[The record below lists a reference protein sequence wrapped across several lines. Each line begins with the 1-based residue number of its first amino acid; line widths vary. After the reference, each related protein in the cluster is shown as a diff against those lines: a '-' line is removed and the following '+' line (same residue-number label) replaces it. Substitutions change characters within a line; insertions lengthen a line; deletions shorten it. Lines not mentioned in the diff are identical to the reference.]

1 MGKLRYR
8 NLVPAEGMSNMFV
21 NIRLATSPQAVKRI
35 AAHVGKELRR
45 VNQSRMRAQKA
56 PDGSV
61 WTRRKRRISRLQERI
76 SFIWQNQNRTLK
88 NWHHG
93 SGKYGQTITGW
104 DEDRSGIRTFYR
116 SDILRFLEIST
127 RRISRNAT
135 KTVPMF
141 AKLRTARYLKAR
153 GDAGGLTV
161 GYDGVA
167 ARIAR
172 VHQFGERDR
181 VAAGVYTDY
190 PARELL
196 GITPADERLIADRLL
211 NRIAGEISS

>member
-1 MGKLRYR
+1 MVTDRVFTELDRTMRTISSGL
-8 NLVPAEGMSNMFV
+8 
-21 NIRLATSPQAVKRI
+21 SPQALSRI
-35 AAHVGKELRR
+35 AGQLARELRR
-45 VNQSRMRAQKA
+45 SQQQRMRAQKA

-116 SDILRFLEIST
+116 SDILRFLEIRT
-127 RRISRNAT
+127 RRINRDTT

-141 AKLRTARYLKAR
+141 AKLRTARYLKVKA
-153 GDAGGLTV
+153 DASGVTV
-161 GYDGVA
+161 GYSGVA

-181 VAAGVYTDY
+181 VAAGMYTDY

-196 GITPADERLIADRLL
+196 GITPADERLIQ
-211 NRIAGEISS
+211 RIIMDNIARAVA

>member
-76 SFIWQNQNRTLK
+76 SFIWQNRTLK

-116 SDILRFLEIST
+116 SDILRFLEIRT
-127 RRISRNAT
+127 RRINRDTT

-141 AKLRTARYLKAR
+141 AKLRTARYLKVKA
-153 GDAGGLTV
+153 DASGVTV
-161 GYDGVA
+161 GYSGVA

-181 VAAGVYTDY
+181 VAAGMYTDY

-196 GITPADERLIADRLL
+196 GITPADERLIQ
-211 NRIAGEISS
+211 RIIMDNIARAVA

>member
-1 MGKLRYR
+1 MTDRAFTELDRTMRTISSGL
-8 NLVPAEGMSNMFV
+8 
-21 NIRLATSPQAVKRI
+21 SPQALSRI
-35 AAHVGKELRR
+35 AGQLAREVRR
-45 VNQSRMRAQKA
+45 SQQQRMRAQKA

-116 SDILRFLEIST
+116 SDILRFLEIRT
-127 RRISRNAT
+127 RRINRDTT

>member
-104 DEDRSGIRTFYR
+104 DEDKGGLRTFYR
-116 SDILRFLEIST
+116 EDISRYLEIST

-181 VAAGVYTDY
+181 VAAGMYTDY

-196 GITPADERLIADRLL
+196 GITPADERLIQ
-211 NRIAGEISS
+211 RIIMDNIARAVA

>member
-1 MGKLRYR
+1 
-8 NLVPAEGMSNMFV
+8 MSNMFV

-116 SDILRFLEIST
+116 EDIT
-127 RRISRNAT
+127 R
-135 KTVPMF
+135 
-141 AKLRTARYLKAR
+141 Y
-153 GDAGGLTV
+153 
-161 GYDGVA
+161 
-167 ARIAR
+167 
-172 VHQFGERDR
+172 
-181 VAAGVYTDY
+181 
-190 PARELL
+190 
-196 GITPADERLIADRLL
+196 
-211 NRIAGEISS
+211 

>member
-1 MGKLRYR
+1 M
-8 NLVPAEGMSNMFV
+8 
-21 NIRLATSPQAVKRI
+21 
-35 AAHVGKELRR
+35 
-45 VNQSRMRAQKA
+45 
-56 PDGSV
+56 
-61 WTRRKRRISRLQERI
+61 
-76 SFIWQNQNRTLK
+76 
-88 NWHHG
+88 
-93 SGKYGQTITGW
+93 
-104 DEDRSGIRTFYR
+104 RSGLRTFYR
-116 SDILRFLEIST
+116 EGYHPLSLKSAPAA
-127 RRISRNAT
+127 SAAT
-135 KTVPMF
+135 PQNVPMF

-172 VHQFGERDR
+172 VHQFGEQ
-181 VAAGVYTDY
+181 AGWPQGVYTDY

>member
-1 MGKLRYR
+1 SGL
-8 NLVPAEGMSNMFV
+8 
-21 NIRLATSPQAVKRI
+21 SPQALSRI
-35 AAHVGKELRR
+35 AGQLARELRR
-45 VNQSRMRAQKA
+45 SQQQRMRAQKA

-116 SDILRFLEIST
+116 SDILRFLEIRT
-127 RRISRNAT
+127 RRINRDTT

-141 AKLRTARYLKAR
+141 AKLRTARYLKVKA
-153 GDAGGLTV
+153 DASGVTV
-161 GYDGVA
+161 GYSGVA

-181 VAAGVYTDY
+181 VAAGMYTDY

-196 GITPADERLIADRLL
+196 GITPADERLIQ
-211 NRIAGEISS
+211 RIIMDNIARAVA

>member
-1 MGKLRYR
+1 MVTDRVFTELDRTMRTISSGL
-8 NLVPAEGMSNMFV
+8 
-21 NIRLATSPQAVKRI
+21 SPQALSRI
-35 AAHVGKELRR
+35 AGQLARELRR
-45 VNQSRMRAQKA
+45 SQQQRMRAQKA
-56 PDGSV
+56 PDGTQ
-61 WTRRKRRISRLQERI
+61 WEPRRRRISRLQQRI
-76 SFIWQNQNRTLK
+76 RFIWNNETRTLK

-116 SDILRFLEIST
+116 SDILRFLEIRT
-127 RRISRNAT
+127 RRINRDTT

-141 AKLRTARYLKAR
+141 AKLRTARYLKVKA
-153 GDAGGLTV
+153 DASGVTV
-161 GYDGVA
+161 GYSGVA

-181 VAAGVYTDY
+181 VAAGMYTDY

-196 GITPADERLIADRLL
+196 GITPADERLIQ
-211 NRIAGEISS
+211 RIIMDNIARAVA

>member
-1 MGKLRYR
+1 MAGQ
-8 NLVPAEGMSNMFV
+8 
-21 NIRLATSPQAVKRI
+21 LAR
-35 AAHVGKELRR
+35 ELRR
-45 VNQSRMRAQKA
+45 SQQQRMRAQKA

-116 SDILRFLEIST
+116 SDILRFLEIRT
-127 RRISRNAT
+127 RRINRDTT

-141 AKLRTARYLKAR
+141 AKLRTARYLKVKA
-153 GDAGGLTV
+153 DASGVTV
-161 GYDGVA
+161 GYSGVA

-181 VAAGVYTDY
+181 VAAGMYTDY

-211 NRIAGEISS
+211 

>member
-76 SFIWQNQNRTLK
+76 RFIWQNQNRTLK

-116 SDILRFLEIST
+116 SDILRFLEIRT
-127 RRISRNAT
+127 RRINRDTT

-141 AKLRTARYLKAR
+141 AKLRTARYLKVKA
-153 GDAGGLTV
+153 DASGVTV
-161 GYDGVA
+161 GYSGVA

-181 VAAGVYTDY
+181 VAAGMYTDY

-196 GITPADERLIADRLL
+196 GITPADERLIQ
-211 NRIAGEISS
+211 RIIMDNIARAVA

>member
-1 MGKLRYR
+1 MRTISSGL
-8 NLVPAEGMSNMFV
+8 
-21 NIRLATSPQAVKRI
+21 SPQALSRI
-35 AAHVGKELRR
+35 AGQLARELRR
-45 VNQSRMRAQKA
+45 SQQQRMRAQKA

-116 SDILRFLEIST
+116 SDILRFLEIRT
-127 RRISRNAT
+127 RRINRDTT

-141 AKLRTARYLKAR
+141 AKLRTARYLKVKA
-153 GDAGGLTV
+153 DASGVTV
-161 GYDGVA
+161 GYSGVA

-181 VAAGVYTDY
+181 VAAGMYTDY

-196 GITPADERLIADRLL
+196 GITPADERLIQ
-211 NRIAGEISS
+211 RIIMDNIARAVA

>member
-1 MGKLRYR
+1 MTDRAFTELDRTMRTISSGL
-8 NLVPAEGMSNMFV
+8 
-21 NIRLATSPQAVKRI
+21 SPQALSRI
-35 AAHVGKELRR
+35 AGQLARELRR
-45 VNQSRMRAQKA
+45 SQQQRMRAQKA
-56 PDGSV
+56 PDGTQ
-61 WTRRKRRISRLQERI
+61 WEPRRRRISRLKQRI
-76 SFIWQNQNRTLK
+76 RFIRNNETRTLK
-88 NWHHG
+88 NWHHDVSRHG
-93 SGKYGQTITGW
+93 RTITGW
-104 DEDRSGIRTFYR
+104 DEDKGGLRTFYR
-116 SDILRFLEIST
+116 EDITRYLEIST

-161 GYDGVA
+161 CYDGVA

-181 VAAGVYTDY
+181 VAAGMYTDY

>member
-1 MGKLRYR
+1 MTDRAFTELDRTMRTISSGL
-8 NLVPAEGMSNMFV
+8 
-21 NIRLATSPQAVKRI
+21 SPQALSRI
-35 AAHVGKELRR
+35 AGQLARELRR
-45 VNQSRMRAQKA
+45 SQQQRMRAQKA

-116 SDILRFLEIST
+116 SDILRFLEIRT
-127 RRISRNAT
+127 RRINRDTT

-141 AKLRTARYLKAR
+141 AKLRTARYLKVKA
-153 GDAGGLTV
+153 DASGVTV
-161 GYDGVA
+161 GYSGVA

-181 VAAGVYTDY
+181 VAAGMYTDY

-196 GITPADERLIADRLL
+196 GITPADERLIQ
-211 NRIAGEISS
+211 RIIMDNIARAVA

>member
-1 MGKLRYR
+1 MTDRAFTELDRTMRTISSGL
-8 NLVPAEGMSNMFV
+8 
-21 NIRLATSPQAVKRI
+21 SPQALSRI
-35 AAHVGKELRR
+35 AGQLARELRR
-45 VNQSRMRAQKA
+45 SQQQRMRAQKA
-56 PDGSV
+56 PDGTQ
-61 WTRRKRRISRLQERI
+61 WEPRRRRISRLQQRI
-76 SFIWQNQNRTLK
+76 RFIWNNETRTLK

-116 SDILRFLEIST
+116 SDILRFLEIRT
-127 RRISRNAT
+127 RRINRDTT

-141 AKLRTARYLKAR
+141 AKLRTARYLKVKA
-153 GDAGGLTV
+153 DASGVTV
-161 GYDGVA
+161 GYSGVA

-196 GITPADERLIADRLL
+196 GITPADERLIQ
-211 NRIAGEISS
+211 RIIMDNIARAVA

>member
-116 SDILRFLEIST
+116 SDILRFLEIRT
-127 RRISRNAT
+127 RRINRDTT

-141 AKLRTARYLKAR
+141 AKLRTARYL
-153 GDAGGLTV
+153 
-161 GYDGVA
+161 
-167 ARIAR
+167 
-172 VHQFGERDR
+172 
-181 VAAGVYTDY
+181 
-190 PARELL
+190 
-196 GITPADERLIADRLL
+196 
-211 NRIAGEISS
+211 